1 MQPPICKPKLQSHLE
16 FLKPLLDDS
25 IKQLLLQYRSGR
37 TNFSDFDSIFT
48 RILHDLPEP
57 SPPLELVWFY
67 SSVRFYASRLAF
79 RDDSV
84 RLTSSFFQL
93 LVSFSDS
100 FPGVKKVALLS
111 PVVYQLSRLVV
122 TRRRDALSLLEGIVS
137 YISMHCVDEPGGEDG
152 DVLMVSGFSFA
163 DLSRV
168 WVVDEVEEN
177 CRVDDCLEVFMPFVS
192 EKLRKEIDSESCR
205 VGYLAGIVASQVFL
219 LSLCSRFN
227 SELSRS
233 KLELD
238 LRESVLQMISG
249 FQSCYFFDVI
259 LKMLLLEPYLHLTSL
274 LGPED
279 EALLTEIITDAV
291 IKSAEK
297 LFLNPGSGTSQKS
310 LHLKNIA
317 INWLFLFDKAL
328 ASLRRNKD
336 QEKTISYM
344 STFSNSH
351 IPHHL
356 INWVISQGEVIRD
369 ADALR
374 NLTPASFLGWLVSLE
389 EQGLRVFDC
398 DHSKK
403 YAKTVIHK
411 SRPDLSLGATLQKQQ
426 EEFDQDA
433 DMADGHI
440 VSSISILSSNTR
452 KRKEERHNEGETKVK
467 LFKHRH
473 SNIQEKS
480 KCQPFVF
487 SDSLVNGT
495 EVEVSDMEL

>member
-1 MQPPICKPKLQSHLE
+1 MQAPICKPRPQSHLE
-16 FLKPLLDDS
+16 FLKPLLGDS
-25 IKQLLLQYRSGR
+25 IKQLLLQYRSGG

-57 SPPLELVWFY
+57 LPLELVWFY
-67 SSVRFYASRLAF
+67 SAVRFYSSRLAF

-93 LVSFSDS
+93 LVSLSDS

-111 PVVYQLSRLVV
+111 PLVYQLSRLVV

-137 YISMHCVDEPGGEDG
+137 YISMYCVDEPGCEDG

-163 DLSRV
+163 ELSRV
-168 WVVDEVEEN
+168 WVVDEVEDN
-177 CRVDDCLEVFMPFVS
+177 CRVDGCLEVFMPFVS
-192 EKLRKEIDSESCR
+192 ERLRKEIDSESCP

-219 LSLCSRFN
+219 LSLCLRFD
-227 SELSRS
+227 SKLSRS
-233 KLELD
+233 ELEED
-238 LRESVLQMISG
+238 LQESVLQMISG
-249 FQSCYFFDVI
+249 FHSCYFFDVI
-259 LKMLLLEPYLHLTSL
+259 IKMLLLEPYLHLTSL

-279 EALLTEIITDAV
+279 EATLMEIITKAV

-297 LFLNPGSGTSQKS
+297 LFLNPGNVTSQRS
-310 LHLKNIA
+310 VHLKNIA
-317 INWLFLFDKAL
+317 IKWLFLFDKAM
-328 ASLRRNKD
+328 ASLRKNSD
-336 QEKTISYM
+336 QERTSKYM
-344 STFSNSH
+344 SMFSNSL
-351 IPHHL
+351 IPYHL
-356 INWVISQGEVIRD
+356 VNWVIGQGEVISD
-369 ADALR
+369 ADSLR
-374 NLTPASFLGWLVSLE
+374 NLTPASFIEWLVSVE
-389 EQGLRVFDC
+389 EQGLKVFDC

-403 YAKTVIHK
+403 YAKTVIHM
-411 SRPDLSLGATLQKQQ
+411 SRPDLSLGATLQKKQ
-426 EEFDQDA
+426 EEFDQDE

-440 VSSISILSSNTR
+440 VSSISILSRNTR
-452 KRKEERHNEGETKVK
+452 KRKEESHNKEEETKMK

>member
-1 MQPPICKPKLQSHLE
+1 MQPPICKPRPQSHLE
-16 FLKPLLDDS
+16 FLKPLLNDS
-25 IKQLLLQYRSGR
+25 IKQLLIQYRNGR

-48 RILHDLPEP
+48 RILNDLPEP
-57 SPPLELVWFY
+57 PPLELVWFY
-67 SSVRFYASRLAF
+67 SAIRFFSSKLAF

-100 FPGVKKVALLS
+100 FSGVKKVALLS
-111 PVVYQLSRLVV
+111 PVVYQLSHLVNS
-122 TRRRDALSLLEGIVS
+122 RRRDALSLLEGIVS
-137 YISMHCVDEPGGEDG
+137 YISMYCVEEPGDEDD

-168 WVVDEVEEN
+168 WVVDEVEDN
-177 CRVDDCLEVFMPFVS
+177 CRVEDCLEIFMPFVS
-192 EKLRKEIDSESCR
+192 ETLRKEMDSESCR

-219 LSLCSRFN
+219 LSLCSRFDL
-227 SELSRS
+227 ELSRYE
-233 KLELD
+233 LEKD
-238 LRESVLQMISG
+238 LREFVLQVISG
-249 FQSCYFFDVI
+249 FHSCYFFDVI

-279 EALLTEIITDAV
+279 EAILTEIITEAV

-297 LFLNPGSGTSQKS
+297 LFLNPGNGTSQRS
-310 LHLKNIA
+310 LHLENIA
-317 INWLFLFDKAL
+317 IKWLFLFDKTM

-336 QEKTISYM
+336 QEKTSRYM
-344 STFSNSH
+344 SMFTNSR
-351 IPHHL
+351 IPYHL

-374 NLTPASFLGWLVSLE
+374 NLTPASFIEWLVSLE
-389 EQGLRVFDC
+389 EQGLRVFNC
-398 DHSKK
+398 DHSKN
-403 YAKTVIHK
+403 YARIVIQR
-411 SRPDLSLGATLQKQQ
+411 SRPDLSLGATLLKQQ
-426 EEFDQDA
+426 EEFDHDA
-433 DMADGHI
+433 DMADDYT

-452 KRKEERHNEGETKVK
+452 KRKEERHNKEGETKVK

-473 SNIQEKS
+473 SNLQENS
-480 KCQPFVF
+480 KFQPFVF
-487 SDSLVNGT
+487 SDGLVKGT

>member
-1 MQPPICKPKLQSHLE
+1 MEPPICKPKLQSHLE

-48 RILHDLPEP
+48 RILHDLPGQ
-57 SPPLELVWFY
+57 PPLELVWFY
-67 SSVRFYASRLAF
+67 SAVRFYSSKLAF
-79 RDDSV
+79 GDDSV

-100 FPGVKKVALLS
+100 FSGVKKVALLS

-122 TRRRDALSLLEGIVS
+122 TRRRDALSLLDGIVS
-137 YISMHCVDEPGGEDG
+137 YISMHCVDEPGGEEDS

-192 EKLRKEIDSESCR
+192 ERLRKEIDSESCR
-205 VGYLAGIVASQVFL
+205 VGYLAGIVASQVLL
-219 LSLCSRFN
+219 LSSCLRFDSESSR
-227 SELSRS
+227 SEL
-233 KLELD
+233 ETD
-238 LRESVLQMISG
+238 LRESVLQLISG

-274 LGPED
+274 LGLED
-279 EALLTEIITDAV
+279 EALLTDIITDAL
-291 IKSAEK
+291 IKSADK
-297 LFLNPGSGTSQKS
+297 LFLNPGSGTSQRS

-317 INWLFLFDKAL
+317 INWLFLFDKA
-328 ASLRRNKD
+328 LRRNKD

-374 NLTPASFLGWLVSLE
+374 NLTPASFIG
-389 EQGLRVFDC
+389 
-398 DHSKK
+398 
-403 YAKTVIHK
+403 KTFPLLLINNV
-411 SRPDLSLGATLQKQQ
+411 
-426 EEFDQDA
+426 
-433 DMADGHI
+433 
-440 VSSISILSSNTR
+440 
-452 KRKEERHNEGETKVK
+452 
-467 LFKHRH
+467 
-473 SNIQEKS
+473 
-480 KCQPFVF
+480 FVF
-487 SDSLVNGT
+487 LSDLFHRTFPSVL
-495 EVEVSDMEL
+495 

>member
-1 MQPPICKPKLQSHLE
+1 MQPPICKPRPQSHLE
-16 FLKPLLDDS
+16 FLKPLLNDS
-25 IKQLLLQYRSGR
+25 IKQLLIQYRSGR

-48 RILHDLPEP
+48 RILNDLPEP
-57 SPPLELVWFY
+57 PPLELVWFY
-67 SSVRFYASRLAF
+67 SATRFFSSKLAF

-100 FPGVKKVALLS
+100 FSGVKKVALLS
-111 PVVYQLSRLVV
+111 PVVYQLSRLVNS
-122 TRRRDALSLLEGIVS
+122 RRRDALSLLEGIVS
-137 YISMHCVDEPGGEDG
+137 YISMYCVEEPGDDDD
-152 DVLMVSGFSFA
+152 DVLMVSGFSFG

-168 WVVDEVEEN
+168 WVVDEVEDN
-177 CRVDDCLEVFMPFVS
+177 CRVEDCLEIFMPFVS
-192 EKLRKEIDSESCR
+192 ETLRKEMDSESCR

-219 LSLCSRFN
+219 LSLCSRFDL
-227 SELSRS
+227 ELSRS
-233 KLELD
+233 ELEKD

-249 FQSCYFFDVI
+249 FHCCYFFDVI

-279 EALLTEIITDAV
+279 EAILTEIITEAV
-291 IKSAEK
+291 MKSAEK
-297 LFLNPGSGTSQKS
+297 LFLNPGNGASQRS
-310 LHLKNIA
+310 LHLENIA
-317 INWLFLFDKAL
+317 IKWLFLFDKTM

-336 QEKTISYM
+336 QEKTSRYM
-344 STFSNSH
+344 SMFTNSR
-351 IPHHL
+351 IPYHL

-374 NLTPASFLGWLVSLE
+374 NLTPTSFIEWLVSLE
-389 EQGLRVFDC
+389 EQGLRVFNC
-398 DHSKK
+398 DHSKN
-403 YAKTVIHK
+403 YARTVIHRL
-411 SRPDLSLGATLQKQQ
+411 RPDLSLGATLLKQQ

-433 DMADGHI
+433 DMADDYT

-452 KRKEERHNEGETKVK
+452 KRKEERHNKEGETKVK

-473 SNIQEKS
+473 SNLQENS
-480 KCQPFVF
+480 KFQPFVF
-487 SDSLVNGT
+487 SDGLVKGT

>member
-1 MQPPICKPKLQSHLE
+1 MEPPICKPKLQSHLE

-48 RILHDLPEP
+48 RILHDLPGQ
-57 SPPLELVWFY
+57 PPLELVWFY
-67 SSVRFYASRLAF
+67 SAVRFYSSKLAF
-79 RDDSV
+79 GDDSV

-100 FPGVKKVALLS
+100 FSGVKKVALLS

-122 TRRRDALSLLEGIVS
+122 TRRRDALSLLDGIVS
-137 YISMHCVDEPGGEDG
+137 YISMHCVDEPGGEEDS

-192 EKLRKEIDSESCR
+192 ERLRKEIDSESCR
-205 VGYLAGIVASQVFL
+205 VGYLAGIVASQVLL
-219 LSLCSRFN
+219 LSSCLRFDSESSR
-227 SELSRS
+227 SEL
-233 KLELD
+233 ETD
-238 LRESVLQMISG
+238 LRESVLQLISG

-274 LGPED
+274 LGLED
-279 EALLTEIITDAV
+279 EALLTDIITDAL
-291 IKSAEK
+291 IKSADK
-297 LFLNPGSGTSQKS
+297 LFLNPGSGTSQRS

-317 INWLFLFDKAL
+317 INWLFLFDKA
-328 ASLRRNKD
+328 LRRNKD

-374 NLTPASFLGWLVSLE
+374 NLTPASFIEWLVTLE

-403 YAKTVIHK
+403 YAKTVIHM

-433 DMADGHI
+433 DMADGNI